1 MFRVQRSAL
10 LFTGCVIL
18 GILVNLSELHTWN
31 RHDKPPHRCPP
42 QKVVERI
49 QSKLLKQIMCPSIQL
64 PLVVLKPRGYMWSL
78 RAQFYNLQSTPIPEN
93 YISQAPLPAGF
104 SLRSANRKYQ
114 GEIEKQERGS
124 GGCGPGGYSSNGN
137 SSICRLVAQTVK
149 NPPAM
154 RETWVWSLGWEDP
167 LDEGMATHSNILAW
181 TIHGQRSLLGS
192 GP

>member
-1 MFRVQRSAL
+1 
-10 LFTGCVIL
+10 
-18 GILVNLSELHTWN
+18 
-31 RHDKPPHRCPP
+31 
-42 QKVVERI
+42 
-49 QSKLLKQIMCPSIQL
+49 MCLSIQL

-149 NPPAM
+149 NLPAMTERQERGSGGCGPGGYSSIFRLVAQTVKNPPAM
-154 RETWVWSLGWEDP
+154 RETWV
-167 LDEGMATHSNILAW
+167 
-181 TIHGQRSLLGS
+181 
-192 GP
+192 

>member
-1 MFRVQRSAL
+1 M
-10 LFTGCVIL
+10 
-18 GILVNLSELHTWN
+18 
-31 RHDKPPHRCPP
+31 
-42 QKVVERI
+42 VERI
-49 QSKLLKQIMCPSIQL
+49 QSKLLKQIICLSIQL

-149 NPPAM
+149 NLPAMIERQERGSGGCGPGGYSSIFRLVAQTVKNPPAM
-154 RETWVWSLGWEDP
+154 RETWV
-167 LDEGMATHSNILAW
+167 
-181 TIHGQRSLLGS
+181 
-192 GP
+192 